1 MPSPLMTAIL
11 KKLPL
16 LTFSRPSWEERLQER
31 RTEELELDLLVLD
44 SVRLPLK
51 RRVWTDETPL
61 VKRPATDGDD
71 PPHDAV
77 RCCML
82 AYH

>member
-51 RRVWTDETPL
+51 RRGLD
-61 VKRPATDGDD
+61 
-71 PPHDAV
+71 
-77 RCCML
+77 
-82 AYH
+82 